1 VPDVSSNLPE
11 ELPANFEFGGYIIRA
26 CIGRG
31 GMARVYRA
39 EQAALHRPV
48 ALKVL
53 DRWVLEKP
61 QGAQRFLREAR
72 AAASIK
78 HPNVVDIVDV
88 GVWQERPYIVMELLN
103 GNDLETHLAQYG
115 VLSDTAVANLAL
127 PIIAGMMAVHDAGVV
142 HRDLKPS
149 NIFLANGP
157 DGDVTPKVLD
167 FGVSKFNDKLHE
179 PIKGQTK
186 TREIIGTPTYMA
198 PEALNGVRELGPRAD
213 QYALGAVLYECAVG
227 RPPFEGETLLE
238 LLKAIAVGN
247 IPAPRSVRP
256 EISITL
262 EDAILRAMNGNPKA
276 RFDTLRDF
284 GRALWPMAD
293 DRSRTIWS
301 RSFGNGR
308 ATTFGGGETAGLV
321 LVARERMVEPKPP
334 SASSWPS
341 LRKLSWVGLFLA
353 AGALAAVVVLGPWR
367 ELRRSAHQD
376 TSAAAV
382 PIAAAPGVERRS
394 LMAEAARAAP
404 GLDST
409 PSVSPPSGVPS
420 SGMALGEKAQ
430 SSPTSRAPA
439 PGASTTVTG
448 ADTRLDSRALAAR
461 GANSPRATRALPAAN
476 KRRRSSRSEFV
487 EASGDSDLDGLFTA
501 PGLLEQPGSAAGAR
515 ELDGLFPMDEQAT
528 LGANGSPLP
537 D

>member
-1 VPDVSSNLPE
+1 VSSILPE
-11 ELPANFEFGGYIIRA
+11 ELPPNFEFGGYVIRA

-88 GVWQERPYIVMELLN
+88 GVWQERPYIVMELLS
-103 GNDLETHLAQYG
+103 GTDLETHLAQYG
-115 VLSDTAVANLAL
+115 VLSDVAVASLAL

-149 NIFLANGP
+149 NIFLSNGP
-157 DGDVTPKVLD
+157 DGEVIPKVLD

-247 IPAPRSVRP
+247 VPPPRSLRA

-284 GRALWPMAD
+284 GRALWPIAD
-293 DRSRTIWS
+293 DRSRTIWA

-308 ATTFGGGETAGLV
+308 PTTFGGGETAGLV
-321 LVARERMVEPKPP
+321 LVGRERMPELKLP
-334 SASSWPS
+334 SGSSWPS
-341 LRKLSWVGLFLA
+341 LRKLSWVGLFLV
-353 AGALAAVVVLGPWR
+353 AGALATVVVLGPWSG
-367 ELRRSAHQD
+367 LDQL
-376 TSAAAV
+376 TSEAVSPVPAAGGTA
-382 PIAAAPGVERRS
+382 VERRS
-394 LMAEAARAAP
+394 LMADTA
-404 GLDST
+404 
-409 PSVSPPSGVPS
+409 
-420 SGMALGEKAQ
+420 
-430 SSPTSRAPA
+430 APA
-439 PGASTTVTG
+439 PVPERAAAPTSVPTDESAPPSEARENVPSALREPSPHSMVAAGRDAHG
-448 ADTRLDSRALAAR
+448 DSRPAAAR
-461 GANSPRATRALPAAN
+461 SNNSSVRMTRPAALPVN
-476 KRRRSSRSEFV
+476 KRRRATRPEFV
-487 EASGDSDLDGLFTA
+487 EASGDSELEGLFAA
-501 PGLLEQPGSAAGAR
+501 PSPLDRRTVSETTGAR
-515 ELDGLFPMDEQAT
+515 ELDGLFPNEERAT